1 MTASQTITPQAPR
14 PPASPLP
21 ANHQVDAVLEELWA
35 VKREINAQARFDVKE
50 IARLA
55 NAQSLDGLL
64 RKKSH

>member
-1 MTASQTITPQAPR
+1 MTASQTITPEAPR
-14 PPASPLP
+14 PPAVPLP
-21 ANHQVDAVLEELWA
+21 TNHQVDAVLEELWA
-35 VKREINAQARFDVKE
+35 VKREINVQARFDVKE

>member
-1 MTASQTITPQAPR
+1 MTAPQTTTPGTPQ
-14 PPASPLP
+14 PPAAPLP
-21 ANHQVDAVLEELWA
+21 VNHQVDAVLEELWA
-35 VKREINAQARFDVKE
+35 VKREISAQARFDVKE